1 MVTRRD
7 VARRAGTSEAVVS
20 YVLNDGPRN
29 VAPSTR
35 ERVLAA
41 ISDLGYRPNAVAR
54 SLRSSRTTTLGL
66 VVPDNAN
73 PFFAELAREIE
84 DVAFEHG
91 HTLLLAN
98 ARDDDEREVA
108 QVRTLLDR
116 QVDGLILI
124 PSHGPGAWRAE
135 LAHARIPCLVVDREI
150 EGTNAVQ
157 VLVDN
162 EGGAARAVR
171 HLIGHGRTRIGCVA
185 GPDGFHPTV
194 DRVNGWRRALS
205 EGGLDP
211 AAVPVEHAP
220 FGRAEAY
227 RAGRRLLASR
237 RDVDAL
243 FVTSDEQ
250 AIGVLRAAAELG
262 VAVPDDL
269 AVFSFDG
276 VALSAYAVPSLSTMR
291 QPFEALG
298 RTAVE
303 MLLARRDPREEAP
316 GAPPERIVLETELVA
331 RGSCGCA
338 DPAGGD
344 HGIEPPDTG
353 TASGDGAGGA
363 S

>member
-41 ISDLGYRPNAVAR
+41 IAELDYRPNAVAR
-54 SLRSSRTTTLGL
+54 SLRNSRTTTIGL

-84 DVAFEHG
+84 DVAFERG

-98 ARDDDEREVA
+98 ARDDEEREVA

-124 PSHGPGAWRAE
+124 PCHGPGAWRAE
-135 LAHARIPCLVVDREI
+135 LERARIPCLVVDREI
-150 EGTNAVQ
+150 EGTDAVQ
-157 VLVDN
+157 ILVDN
-162 EGGAARAVR
+162 EGGAAEAVR
-171 HLIGHGRTRIGCVA
+171 HLIAHGRTRIGCVA
-185 GPDGFHPTV
+185 GPDGMHPTL
-194 DRVNGWRRALS
+194 DRVNGWRLALA
-205 EGGLDP
+205 EAGFDP
-211 AAVPVEHAP
+211 AAMPVAHAP

-227 RAGRRLLASR
+227 RAGRRLLESGPG
-237 RDVDAL
+237 VDAL

-276 VALSAYAVPSLSTMR
+276 VAPSAYTVPSLSTMR
-291 QPFEALG
+291 QPFEELG
-298 RTAVE
+298 RTVVE
-303 MLLARRDPREEAP
+303 MLLAGRDSG
-316 GAPPERIVLETELVA
+316 GARTEGTAPERVVLATRLVA

-344 HGIEPPDTG
+344 HGIEAAGSPDHG
-353 TASGDGAGGA
+353 
-363 S
+363 

>member
-29 VAPSTR
+29 VAPATR
-35 ERVLAA
+35 ERVLEA
-41 ISDLGYRPNAVAR
+41 IRELGYRPNAVAR
-54 SLRSSRTTTLGL
+54 SLRSNRTTTIGL

-124 PSHGPGAWRAE
+124 PSHGPAGWRAE
-135 LAHARIPCLVVDREI
+135 LADARIPCLVMDREI
-150 EGTNAVQ
+150 EGVDAVQ
-157 VLVDN
+157 ILVDN
-162 EGGAARAVR
+162 EGGAAAAVR

-185 GPDGFHPTV
+185 GPDGLHPTL
-194 DRVNGWRRALS
+194 DRVNGWRRALA
-205 EGGLDP
+205 EAGFDP
-211 AAVPVEHAP
+211 ATMPVAHAP
-220 FGRAEAY
+220 FGRAAAY
-227 RAGRRLLASR
+227 LAGRRLLRQRPA
-237 RDVDAL
+237 VDAL

-262 VAVPDDL
+262 VAVPGDL
-269 AVFSFDG
+269 AVFAFDG
-276 VALSAYAVPSLSTMR
+276 VAASAYAIPSLSTMR
-291 QPFEALG
+291 QPFAELG

-303 MLLARRDPREEAP
+303 RLLAARDPA
-316 GAPPERIVLETELVA
+316 GGTSGDAAPERIVLATRLVA

-338 DPAGGD
+338 DPVGGD
-344 HGIEPPDTG
+344 HGI
-353 TASGDGAGGA
+353 AAGGTVESGA
-363 S
+363 DE